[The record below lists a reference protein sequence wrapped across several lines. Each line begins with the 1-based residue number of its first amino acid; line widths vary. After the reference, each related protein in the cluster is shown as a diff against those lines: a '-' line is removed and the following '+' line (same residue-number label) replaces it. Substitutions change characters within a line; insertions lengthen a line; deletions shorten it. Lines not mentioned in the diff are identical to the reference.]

1 MKILCRLDRTV
12 VDGHESSR
20 NKPYRFQPSPAL
32 LPEVFPNDR
41 HAALPHCYRR
51 ILKLFCSDLRAE
63 NAGSGR
69 PCRFYGRT
77 AAELRSTL
85 AGASPGPTQADQI
98 SRFFTS
104 SALSSMNLRR
114 ASTTSPIMVV
124 TMVSYSAR
132 SSSHTERSVR
142 CPGSMVVPENCRAV
156 ISLRPLY

>member
-1 MKILCRLDRTV
+1 MKILWRLDRTV

-63 NAGSGR
+63 NTGSGR

-77 AAELRSTL
+77 AAELRSAL

-114 ASTTSPIMVV
+114 ASTSSPIRVV
-124 TMVSYSAR
+124 KMVSHSR
-132 SSSHTERSVR
+132 SEEHTSELQ
-142 CPGSMVVPENCRAV
+142 
-156 ISLRPLY
+156 SLRHLVCRLLLEKKK

>member
-1 MKILCRLDRTV
+1 MKILGRLDRTV

-20 NKPYRFQPSPAL
+20 NKPYRFQPLPAH

-51 ILKLFCSDLRAE
+51 ILKLFCSDLLAE
-63 NAGSGR
+63 HTGSGR

-77 AAELRSTL
+77 AAELRSAL

-114 ASTTSPIMVV
+114 ASTSSPISVV
-124 TMVSYSAR
+124 KIASQAAI
-132 SSSHTERSVR
+132 SSSFTESSVR
-142 CPGSMVVPENCRAV
+142 RSGSMVVSQSCCED
-156 ISLRPLY
+156 ISPKPL

>member
-1 MKILCRLDRTV
+1 MKILWRLDRTV

-77 AAELRSTL
+77 AAELRSAL

-114 ASTTSPIMVV
+114 ARSEEHTSELQSRQYLV
-124 TMVSYSAR
+124 
-132 SSSHTERSVR
+132 
-142 CPGSMVVPENCRAV
+142 CR
-156 ISLRPLY
+156 LL

>member
-51 ILKLFCSDLRAE
+51 ILKVFCSDLRAE

-77 AAELRSTL
+77 AAELRSAL

-114 ASTTSPIMVV
+114 VSTSSPSKGVKMVLH
-124 TMVSYSAR
+124 SGGSFGL
-132 SSSHTERSVR
+132 SEGGVR
-142 CPGSMVVPENCRAV
+142 CAG
-156 ISLRPLY
+156 LLGGF

>member
-1 MKILCRLDRTV
+1 MKILCRLDRTA

-77 AAELRSTL
+77 AAELRSAL

-114 ASTTSPIMVV
+114 ASTSSPLRVVKMVLH
-124 TMVSYSAR
+124 SAR
-132 SSSHTERSVR
+132 SSSPTATTCQ
-142 CPGSMVVPENCRAV
+142 CPGAMVVSQSCWAV
-156 ISLRPLY
+156 ISPRPL

>member
-77 AAELRSTL
+77 AAELRSAL
-85 AGASPGPTQADQI
+85 AGASPGLGRGKPRPHT
-98 SRFFTS
+98 SRSDIQVLHIERIVFDEFAAGFDIFAHQGGEDGF
-104 SALSSMNLRR
+104 ALGDVFK
-114 ASTTSPIMVV
+114 P
-124 TMVSYSAR
+124 YG
-132 SSSHTERSVR
+132 E
-142 CPGSMVVPENCRAV
+142 
-156 ISLRPLY
+156 

>member
-1 MKILCRLDRTV
+1 MKILWRLDRTV

-77 AAELRSTL
+77 AAELRSAL

-114 ASTTSPIMVV
+114 ACTSSPIRALL
-124 TMVSYSAR
+124 MVSAW
-132 SSSHTERSVR
+132 SSSSPITERGMR
-142 CPGSMVVPENCRAV
+142 F
-156 ISLRPLY
+156 

>member
-1 MKILCRLDRTV
+1 MKILWRLDRTV

-77 AAELRSTL
+77 AAELRSAL
-85 AGASPGPTQADQI
+85 AGASPGRSEEHTSELQ
-98 SRFFTS
+98 SRGH
-104 SALSSMNLRR
+104 L
-114 ASTTSPIMVV
+114 
-124 TMVSYSAR
+124 
-132 SSSHTERSVR
+132 
-142 CPGSMVVPENCRAV
+142 
-156 ISLRPLY
+156 